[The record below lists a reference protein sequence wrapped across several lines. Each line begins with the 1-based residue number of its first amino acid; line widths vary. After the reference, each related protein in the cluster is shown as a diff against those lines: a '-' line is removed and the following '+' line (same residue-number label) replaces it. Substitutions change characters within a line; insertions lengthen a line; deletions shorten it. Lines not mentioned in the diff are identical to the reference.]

1 MNRQPSSPAGPDAWA
16 GLRPQGFQIGRPQRA
31 AHRSSSCPA
40 GFFQNRKRIVNPAP
54 PPSRR
59 SRPSVGTGHCRVGLG
74 FRLIATGRHMPPP
87 RFLGGPSREQPL
99 SRGGNVLPCD
109 PLPADSANSL
119 GFCWE
124 WPSRALLC
132 AGTAG
137 APRRP
142 ASGARPHKS
151 DPGWRAC
158 LRSVAFVVG
167 TADNS
172 KTDPGRSGPA

>member
-16 GLRPQGFQIGRPQRA
+16 GLRQQGFQIGRPQRA

-119 GFCWE
+119 GMAV
-124 WPSRALLC
+124 PGPALRRHR
-132 AGTAG
+132 G
-137 APRRP
+137 RP
-142 ASGARPHKS
+142 ASTGQR
-151 DPGWRAC
+151 RATAQVGSRVAGLPEVGC
-158 LRSVAFVVG
+158 LCRWDS
-167 TADNS
+167 S
-172 KTDPGRSGPA
+172 QL